1 MDVYN
6 QFANFFIQLS
16 FQFHYLKCFSRKR
29 RMRFCQYNL
38 LHHKEKYKRGKQKK
52 IIFVQFAQSGKDAVS
67 PGLAKRRA
75 SDVLQLPEACFFQ
88 LFSGAE
94 AFV

>member
-29 RMRFCQYNL
+29 RMRSCQYNL
-38 LHHKEKYKRGKQKK
+38 LLHKEKYKRGKQKK
-52 IIFVQFAQSGKDAVS
+52 IIFAQFAQPGKGAVY
-67 PGLAKRRA
+67 PRGAKRRA
-75 SDVLQLPEACFFQ
+75 SDILQLPEACFFQ
-88 LFSGAE
+88 RFFGAE